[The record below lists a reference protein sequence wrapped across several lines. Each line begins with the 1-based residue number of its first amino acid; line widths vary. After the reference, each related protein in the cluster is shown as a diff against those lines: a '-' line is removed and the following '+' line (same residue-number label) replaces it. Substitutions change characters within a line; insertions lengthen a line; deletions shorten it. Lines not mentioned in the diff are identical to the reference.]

1 MKVWHI
7 GLILFLT
14 VVVLAGCGGG
24 QATPAGE
31 GSSAAY
37 TSGVWDTSYTGAL
50 DVGGQLV
57 LGTIRL
63 EETGNGVTPEQA
75 TALLP
80 LWQALQGNVTA
91 QAEVNAVLKK
101 IEETMTSEQLATI
114 ATMRLTLDDLR
125 AWMQSQGLDVEGGP
139 GPGPG
144 GGGDGQRMPPD
155 APPPPSEFAGGE
167 MPPEMA
173 TRQAEF
179 ESMSEEEREA
189 LRATHEAGG
198 PGGPSAQ
205 AERPTAL
212 MDSLIELLTQR
223 AAESADQSAVT
234 STSHSTSTPRPA
246 STPLP
251 TSTPTA
257 SLTVTETVTPT
268 SVPAEASAPL
278 PAQPTPV
285 SVSATTGVPSLEITQ
300 LEDTSPGP
308 PFTILVSTVRAE
320 DDVYKVTGIVR
331 NDGSETYEGLGVIGT
346 FYTRGP
352 SGQGSSDEDMFPH
365 GPVDAHCSCPFLD
378 PGAECPFSLEIY
390 ARNYVAYGLHPN
402 GQPVEYSQPAA
413 IVLSDV
419 TLSNDGVGNVR
430 ITGTA
435 SNENVF
441 TVESA
446 TIVGSLLDA
455 DGQVMS
461 AGSTLVLGTIAPGA
475 SVAFD
480 LRIEYQPYSHYQ
492 LYAQATQN

>member
-1 MKVWHI
+1 
-7 GLILFLT
+7 
-14 VVVLAGCGGG
+14 
-24 QATPAGE
+24 
-31 GSSAAY
+31 
-37 TSGVWDTSYTGAL
+37 
-50 DVGGQLV
+50 
-57 LGTIRL
+57 
-63 EETGNGVTPEQA
+63 
-75 TALLP
+75 
-80 LWQALQGNVTA
+80 
-91 QAEVNAVLKK
+91 
-101 IEETMTSEQLATI
+101 
-114 ATMRLTLDDLR
+114 
-125 AWMQSQGLDVEGGP
+125 
-139 GPGPG
+139 
-144 GGGDGQRMPPD
+144 
-155 APPPPSEFAGGE
+155 
-167 MPPEMA
+167 MA

-331 NDGSETYEGLGVIGT
+331 NDGSETYEGI
-346 FYTRGP
+346 
-352 SGQGSSDEDMFPH
+352 
-365 GPVDAHCSCPFLD
+365 
-378 PGAECPFSLEIY
+378 
-390 ARNYVAYGLHPN
+390 HPN

>member
-1 MKVWHI
+1 MKPWYVVLAI
-7 GLILFLT
+7 VV

-31 GSSAAY
+31 DGGTAY
-37 TSGVWDTSYTGAL
+37 TSEVLDMSYAGAL
-50 DVGGQLV
+50 DVGGQLT

-63 EETGNGVTPEQA
+63 EETENGITSEQA

-80 LWQALQGNVTA
+80 LWQALQGSVTA

-114 ATMRLTLDDLR
+114 AAMRLTMDDLR
-125 AWMQSQGLDVEGGP
+125 TWMQSQGLDVEGGP

-144 GGGDGQRMPPD
+144 GGGDGQRMPPG
-155 APPPPSEFAGGE
+155 APPPQPG
-167 MPPEMA
+167 
-173 TRQAEF
+173 F
-179 ESMSEEEREA
+179 ESMSEEERES
-189 LRATHEAGG
+189 LRATFEAGG
-198 PGGPSAQ
+198 GPGSSGAQ
-205 AERPTAL
+205 AERPPVL
-212 MDSLIELLTQR
+212 LDSLIELLTQR
-223 AAESADQSAVT
+223 AAESADQAAVASTT
-234 STSHSTSTPRPA
+234 SRPTSIPHPT

-257 SLTVTETVTPT
+257 SLTVAETVTPT
-268 SVPAEASAPL
+268 SVPAEASASL
-278 PAQPTPV
+278 AAQPT
-285 SVSATTGVPSLEITQ
+285 SVSASATAGVPLLEIRQ

-320 DDVYKVTGIVR
+320 EDVYKVTGIVR
-331 NDGSETYEGLGVIGT
+331 NDGSETYEGIGVIGT
-346 FYTRGP
+346 FYTRGL
-352 SGQGSSDEDMFPH
+352 SGQGASDEDMFPH
-365 GPVDAHCSCPFLD
+365 GPVDAHCSCPFLE
-378 PGAECPFSLEIY
+378 PSAECPFSLEIY

-402 GQPVEYSQPAA
+402 GQPVEYNQPAA
-413 IVLSDV
+413 IVLSGV
-419 TLSNDGVGNVR
+419 TLSNDAVGNVR

-441 TVESA
+441 AVENA

-455 DGQVMS
+455 NGQVVS
-461 AGSTLVLGTIAPGA
+461 AGSTLVLGNIAPGA
-475 SVAFD
+475 SVPFD